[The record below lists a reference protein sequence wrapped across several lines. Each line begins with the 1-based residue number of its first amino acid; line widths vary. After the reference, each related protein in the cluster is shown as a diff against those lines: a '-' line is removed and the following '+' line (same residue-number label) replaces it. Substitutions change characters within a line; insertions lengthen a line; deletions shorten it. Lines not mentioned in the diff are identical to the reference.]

1 PLNFLDWSEQQHAFA
16 SVAAVAGGGRTLTG
30 NGGGAERI
38 AGQAVTSR
46 FFEVLGIRAV
56 AGATFDPDDV
66 ARRPGVV
73 VISERLWR
81 SHFGG
86 AAAAI
91 GRAITLDGQ
100 PFTIIGVVP
109 AGFQILYPSDI
120 WTPFVPRRSPEQR
133 RQHYMQVI
141 GRLKPGVTL
150 DQAKTDMGGV
160 ADEIAR
166 VAPDTNKDWG
176 VTIEPLRDAIVGSDL
191 RTTSLVLPGFD
202 MRVAAVAVVL
212 TLGTALLFGLVPA
225 WQASNVPLAE
235 MTSAGGRGSTRR
247 GGGLRAALVIG
258 EVAAAVLLLS
268 GAGLLV
274 RTLIALS

>member
-1 PLNFLDWSEQQHAFA
+1 MSAFWQDVTYAARALSKAPGLTFVAVLVLALGIGANSATFSLVDAALVRPLPFTHPERLVMLWERSTRFAHNRVSPLNFLDWSEQQHAFA

-150 DQAKTDMGGV
+150 DQARTDMV
-160 ADEIAR
+160 
-166 VAPDTNKDWG
+166 
-176 VTIEPLRDAIVGSDL
+176 
-191 RTTSLVLPGFD
+191 
-202 MRVAAVAVVL
+202 
-212 TLGTALLFGLVPA
+212 
-225 WQASNVPLAE
+225 
-235 MTSAGGRGSTRR
+235 STRTAR
-247 GGGLRAALVIG
+247 
-258 EVAAAVLLLS
+258 
-268 GAGLLV
+268 
-274 RTLIALS
+274 